1 MQKIAYQCRSSIK
14 IKLLIV
20 VLFVALASA
29 QAQIASCYKS
39 CEQGYD
45 GGACSCGPDP
55 ASPNVCKLSCKS
67 LAAELHCG
75 CIQTGFDYHP
85 FTEQTLAEAF
95 STYPTES
102 CAGQCCIKQSGPSGS
117 SRFECKCA
125 DNADDCRL
133 TGTPVGSCKI
143 PDITPFESYVC
154 VTTASL
160 TAIVRS
166 TSRLGHE

>member
-1 MQKIAYQCRSSIK
+1 MLKIAYQCRSGMK

-29 QAQIASCYKS
+29 HAQISSCVKS
-39 CEQGYD
+39 CERGYD

-55 ASPNVCKLSCKS
+55 DNLSACKLSCKS
-67 LAAELHCG
+67 FAAQLHCA
-75 CIQTGFDYHP
+75 CSQTGFDYQP
-85 FTEQTLAEAF
+85 LTEQTLAEAF
-95 STYPTES
+95 STHETES
-102 CAGQCCIKQSGPSGS
+102 CAGQCCIFKQFGSSGP
-117 SRFECKCA
+117 FDCECA

-133 TGTPVGSCKI
+133 IGTPIGSCKSSNG
-143 PDITPFESYVC
+143 SYVC

-166 TSRLGHE
+166 TSRLGHT